1 MDDLELVK
9 RNLGT
14 ALLAAR
20 ERSGLTQADV
30 SSMVG
35 LVPAVYGRIERG
47 QMLPSV
53 PTLYKLC
60 LSLHMS
66 ADVLLGLGA
75 EHLLAESL
83 SSEPVTPP
91 ELRRLANLLRE
102 LPPDSLRT
110 LGALA
115 SAIAQRR

>member
-1 MDDLELVK
+1 MK
-9 RNLGT
+9 RKLGA

-60 LSLHMS
+60 LSLHIS
-66 ADVLLGLGA
+66 ADVLLGFGA
-75 EHLLAESL
+75 EQLLVESP
-83 SSEPVTPP
+83 SSASVSPP
-91 ELRRLANLLRE
+91 ELLRLTKLLRE

-115 SAIAQRR
+115 SAIAQRG

>member
-1 MDDLELVK
+1 MDDLERVK
-9 RNLGT
+9 RDLGA
-14 ALLAAR
+14 ALLAVR

-60 LSLHMS
+60 LSLHIS
-66 ADVLLGLGA
+66 ADALLGLGA
-75 EHLLAESL
+75 EKLLAEAL
-83 SSEPVTPP
+83 PSEPILPP
-91 ELRRLANLLRE
+91 ELRRLTDLLRE
-102 LPPDSLRT
+102 LPPDALRT

-115 SAIAQRR
+115 SAIAHRK